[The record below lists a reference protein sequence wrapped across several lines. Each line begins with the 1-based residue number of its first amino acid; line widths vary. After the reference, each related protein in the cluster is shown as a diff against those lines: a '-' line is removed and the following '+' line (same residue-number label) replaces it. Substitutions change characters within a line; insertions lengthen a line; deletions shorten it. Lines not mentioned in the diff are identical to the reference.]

1 MLLSIIIPVYNVERY
16 IVETLESILSQNT
29 FPFTYEVIVVNDGT
43 PDHSMEI
50 VERYRYSFD
59 NLTIINQENQGLS
72 CARNSGL
79 KIAKGDYVWFIDSD
93 DSIPQ
98 DAFESLFPYLTRYR
112 HEVLAFDITKI
123 EEETGKKLTEKIF
136 LKPKYYH
143 LYNTSHNGTE
153 LNKKIHT
160 GIVQRF
166 IFCKSFL
173 SRCHLAFTPGIIH
186 EDIDF
191 IVRILLHANSILPI
205 AKPCY
210 NYLLRS
216 TGSIMSSLNI
226 KSCTDRIKIIK
237 LWNKIESEEHLSKMQ
252 KAVIE
257 DNIFNICYGLFI
269 SSPRNASS
277 YEQFLRQNRNYIIR
291 RGLTAALYSIFSYF
305 SLGKVA
311 KTSYLLINLLKK

>member
-153 LNKKIHT
+153 LNKKISSA
-160 GIVQRF
+160 RAS
-166 IFCKSFL
+166 CKGVTSPLPPEL
-173 SRCHLAFTPGIIH
+173 SM
-186 EDIDF
+186 
-191 IVRILLHANSILPI
+191 RILTLSSESYFMLTASSPLPSHAIIIFFVLQDLSCRLSIL
-205 AKPCY
+205 
-210 NYLLRS
+210 NHVQ
-216 TGSIMSSLNI
+216 TGS
-226 KSCTDRIKIIK
+226 K
-237 LWNKIESEEHLSKMQ
+237 
-252 KAVIE
+252 
-257 DNIFNICYGLFI
+257 
-269 SSPRNASS
+269 
-277 YEQFLRQNRNYIIR
+277 
-291 RGLTAALYSIFSYF
+291 
-305 SLGKVA
+305 
-311 KTSYLLINLLKK
+311 